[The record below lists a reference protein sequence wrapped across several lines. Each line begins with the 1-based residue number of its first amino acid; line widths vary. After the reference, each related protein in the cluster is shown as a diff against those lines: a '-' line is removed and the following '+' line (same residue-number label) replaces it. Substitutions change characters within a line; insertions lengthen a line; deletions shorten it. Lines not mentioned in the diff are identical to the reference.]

1 MKLGH
6 WERAWGEAAMQ
17 TIFPG
22 CAADGMPGIAGMG
35 LGPFIAEIMA
45 YLPFRAALGMRVAI
59 WLVALAPLFVLGR
72 AVSIVRLAPP
82 DRERVVASLAASR
95 FYFVRSLVLILKTM
109 GALLYGGDPA
119 VRARTMTP
127 ALPSSG
133 VRLAVGAGAV
143 TTADPIVEPASA

>member
-1 MKLGH
+1 MKLGR

-22 CAADGMPGIAGMG
+22 CADDGMPGIAGMG
-35 LGPFIAEIMA
+35 LGPFLAEIME
-45 YLPFRAALGMRVAI
+45 YLPFRAALGMRVAV

-72 AVSIVRLAPP
+72 AVSIVRLAPA

-109 GALLYGGDPA
+109 GALLYGGNPA
-119 VRARTMTP
+119 LRARAMTP

-133 VRLAVGAGAV
+133 IRLVAGAGGAA
-143 TTADPIVEPASA
+143 TAEAIVEPA